1 MVKSIVVKMLVITI
15 FLALMV
21 SCKTN
26 LSCVNPS
33 GDEVDWSV
41 ILTFPKTSH
50 ESGKLNYG
58 YFDHSSKKMS
68 YHQVDKVANFP
79 PVHLTS
85 QLNKRNNVKG
95 KEDTN
100 YFVWNDDMT
109 IDDDEKKSSM
119 GKAHSKGILAYDSTS
134 GFYLVHSLPRFPYR
148 KGKDFLEDLPD
159 NTGIYAQSFLCIS
172 LKKDEEKKVIEDL
185 LIINPQLIMKHSDY
199 KDFVD
204 DPQNDNVIKLLKNRG
219 DSNLPDSS
227 ITDLKSKKQMFTI
240 FSKGKDFDSLPWDS
254 LIPKYYKQTFHVETW
269 TKPDRRLKPLCSS
282 GATVYNVEE
291 VKFGEFEYTSNNE
304 HSKWG
309 TSTKTVCIGDLN
321 RTGSQLKRGGLVICL
336 NHTVLAKIFMDSIV
350 KSQKCSKNLKF
361 ME

>member
-1 MVKSIVVKMLVITI
+1 MVKSIVVKMLVINI

-21 SCKTN
+21 SCETN

-68 YHQVDKVANFP
+68 YHLVDKVANFP
-79 PVHLTS
+79 PVHLTK

-100 YFVWNDDMT
+100 YFVWNDDMS
-109 IDDDEKKSSM
+109 IDDDKKSSSM

-134 GFYLVHSLPRFPYR
+134 GFLLVHSLPRFPYR
-148 KGKDFLEDLPD
+148 TNNCKEFLEDLPD

-172 LKKDEEKKVIEDL
+172 LKKDEATKVIEDL
-185 LIINPQLIMKHSDY
+185 LIINPQLIMNHSDY

-204 DPQNDNVIKLLKNRG
+204 SPPNDNVIKFLKKRG
-219 DSNLPDSS
+219 DSKLPDSS
-227 ITDLKSKKQMFTI
+227 ITDLNSSHKQMFTI
-240 FSKGKDFDSLPWDS
+240 FSKSKDFDSLPWDS
-254 LIPKYYKQTFHVETW
+254 LIPKYYKQTFYVETW
-269 TKPDRRLKPLCSS
+269 SKPDRLKPVCKT
-282 GATVYNVEE
+282 GITVYNVNE
-291 VKFGEFEYTSNNE
+291 VKFGEFEYTYNNE
-304 HSKWG
+304 HSKWA

-321 RTGSQLKRGGLVICL
+321 RVESQLKRGGLAICL
-336 NHTVLAKIFMDSIV
+336 NNTVLAKIFMDSIV
-350 KSQKCSKNLKF
+350 ESQNCKKN
-361 ME
+361 